1 MSSIT
6 KKTKQGVQPLAAD
19 DGILADS
26 TSDGESPGVSEG
38 DGPLRQA
45 DEAELITTISGDGPE
60 ILRGY
65 AEPSELPAGA
75 SPAQIAPPGRLRDG
89 SESPNPAART
99 EPDRPGKNGGILT
112 RCSLPTLLFLYAL
125 THHIFPPLF

>member
-45 DEAELITTISGDGPE
+45 DEAERITTISGDGPE
-60 ILRGY
+60 ILR
-65 AEPSELPAGA
+65 
-75 SPAQIAPPGRLRDG
+75 IM
-89 SESPNPAART
+89 
-99 EPDRPGKNGGILT
+99 
-112 RCSLPTLLFLYAL
+112 C
-125 THHIFPPLF
+125 PPLNIGTCAEMFLLLLKPAWK